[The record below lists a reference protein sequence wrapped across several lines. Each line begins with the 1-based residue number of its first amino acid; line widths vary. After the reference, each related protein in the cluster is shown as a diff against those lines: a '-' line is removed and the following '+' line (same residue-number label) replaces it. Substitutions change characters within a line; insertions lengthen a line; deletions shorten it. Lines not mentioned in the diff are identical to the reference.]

1 MSSSKPRIF
10 CSPSEQ
16 KRKKKPESFKKK
28 HILQNQEEDHKSL
41 EGGQGWRE
49 GARRNLNGT
58 TDYVNDLREPS
69 RKMLG
74 FLKEQREMRGE
85 MVRLYMGILVIS

>member
-1 MSSSKPRIF
+1 M
-10 CSPSEQ
+10 
-16 KRKKKPESFKKK
+16 
-28 HILQNQEEDHKSL
+28 
-41 EGGQGWRE
+41 EGGSSE
-49 GARRNLNGT
+49 EFENGT
-58 TDYVNDLREPS
+58 TDYGNDLRERS